1 MSSLSNT
8 GCLGRV
14 GGEGIRVLSSG
25 NSGSRVTSPGEQSE
39 DRINKM
45 SFHMHCVKSCN
56 LTDVICPHLHTLS
69 SQCLVGFTD
78 LGFIGKSNSPA
89 VQHFYNLHLHL
100 LRRTVAHVL
109 ETRGDHKED

>member
-25 NSGSRVTSPGEQSE
+25 NSGSRVTSPGNESE

-45 SFHMHCVKSCN
+45 SFHMHCIKSQILN
-56 LTDVICPHLHTLS
+56 NEVRNKEKRMKSVTLS
-69 SQCLVGFTD
+69 S
-78 LGFIGKSNSPA
+78 
-89 VQHFYNLHLHL
+89 
-100 LRRTVAHVL
+100 
-109 ETRGDHKED
+109 